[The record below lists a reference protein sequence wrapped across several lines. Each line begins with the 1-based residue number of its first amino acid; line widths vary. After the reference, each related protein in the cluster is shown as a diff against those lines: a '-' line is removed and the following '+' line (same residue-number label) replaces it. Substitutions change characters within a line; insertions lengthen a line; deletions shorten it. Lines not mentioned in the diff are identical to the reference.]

1 MKYHFLILALNEE
14 ANLKQ
19 TFIEL
24 KEVILETDIK
34 DYQISLIDDGS
45 TDSTLEVAQ
54 EIKTELDSNFKIIS
68 NGKNLGPGVS
78 IKNYTD
84 EVQEGKLV
92 IISGDN
98 DLEKDLIKKIVNASK
113 KADLVLSCYL
123 NREKKGRL
131 RAFLSTIFNVMMCTL
146 FDVYVFYLQGPAV
159 WPINV
164 VRKMDFKSKGI
175 AYASEVHIKLLHSGI
190 TFTEVAGY
198 CNTGSEKSTSVKLSS
213 FVDIF
218 KNTLRLIYE
227 IKIKKNFIKKSIRIR

>member
-14 ANLKQ
+14 IYLKK

-34 DYQISLIDDGS
+34 DYQISVIDDGS

-78 IKNYTD
+78 IKNYID

-98 DLEKDLIKKIVNASK
+98 DLEKDLIKKIINASK
-113 KADLVLSCYL
+113 KADFVLSCYL

-131 RAFLSTIFNVMMCTL
+131 RAFLSTTFNVMMCTL
-146 FDVYVFYLQGPAV
+146 FDVYLFYLQGPAV

-164 VRKMDFKSKGI
+164 VRKMDIKSKGI
-175 AYASEVHIKLLHSGI
+175 AYASEVHIKLLYSDLSFI
-190 TFTEVAGY
+190 EVAGY
-198 CNTGSEKSTSVKLSS
+198 CNIGSEKSTSVKLSS
-213 FVDIF
+213 FIDIF
-218 KNTLRLIYE
+218 KCILRLIHE
-227 IKIKKNFIKKSIRIR
+227 IKIKKKYTKKSIRVK